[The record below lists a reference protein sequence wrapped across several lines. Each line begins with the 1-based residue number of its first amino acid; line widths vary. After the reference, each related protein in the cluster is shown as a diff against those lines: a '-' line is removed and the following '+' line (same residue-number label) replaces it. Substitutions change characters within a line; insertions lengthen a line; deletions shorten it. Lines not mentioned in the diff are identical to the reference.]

1 LWWKKCTHHRLI
13 ASGKENICSQLFF
26 SYFTI
31 AVFNFS
37 SFRHSDSFHY
47 SFFHSVF
54 YWCREGP
61 GCLSLI
67 LNNSWVKAINDLRKI
82 KKKIHQHSY
91 SLVYSHQLLC
101 VCVCDCVCLSKQNK
115 NKETLCTSIR
125 PVLFGLFWEN
135 FRKWH
140 SESLS
145 ISC

>member
-1 LWWKKCTHHRLI
+1 MKKVYTPSFDCEWKRKHLLTIVFFLFHYRCL
-13 ASGKENICSQLFF
+13 QLFF
-26 SYFTI
+26 
-31 AVFNFS
+31 FS
-37 SFRHSDSFHY
+37 PFRFVSLFIFSFRFLLMP
-47 SFFHSVF
+47 
-54 YWCREGP
+54 WGP